1 MHCVAIVAK
10 ADQRANIILHCFVSW
25 YHNLLA
31 KTFVVY
37 VGPVLEYNSVIMIL
51 CVLKKNRDALLS
63 ICWGLRI
70 SHTRKGKRVEPLEFM
85 RLGTPS
91 VTHRLYSDCC
101 PFV

>member
-37 VGPVLEYNSVIMIL
+37 VGPVLDTVCIE
-51 CVLKKNRDALLS
+51 KEQGRFTKHLL
-63 ICWGLRI
+63 GF
-70 SHTRKGKRVEPLEFM
+70 EDF
-85 RLGTPS
+85 
-91 VTHRLYSDCC
+91 THQER
-101 PFV
+101 